1 VPAQSFKL
9 TKSEG
14 VAEGTTASYFI
25 RDASEGPVCRL
36 DPTTLTMGVDVL
48 VESKIEGINSVV
60 EELMR
65 LLTSNCCSRKRE
77 FAVQTA
83 LREALA
89 NAVIHGNHGDTSK
102 KVRVCCGCDS
112 AKGILI
118 VIRDEG
124 EGFDPAKVPS
134 PLIGEHVASEHGRGI
149 FLSNMFMDETYF
161 EDGGREIHMRKRG
174 STSH

>member
-1 VPAQSFKL
+1 MPEQTFKL

-14 VAEGTTASYFI
+14 VAEYTTAPRFT
-25 RDASEGPVCRL
+25 RDTSQRPVCGF
-36 DPTTLTMGVDVL
+36 DPATLTTGVDVL
-48 VESKIEGINSVV
+48 VESQIEAINPAV

-65 LLTSNCCSRKRE
+65 LLTMNCCPREYE

-89 NAVIHGNHGDTSK
+89 NAVIHGNYSDTGK

-112 AKGILI
+112 TKGILI
-118 VIRDEG
+118 AIKGEG

-134 PLIGEHVASEHGRGI
+134 PLIGEHVASDHGRGI
-149 FLSNMFMDETYF
+149 FLINMLMDETHF
-161 EDGGREIHMRKRG
+161 EDGGREIHMRKRRPA
-174 STSH
+174 SH

>member
-1 VPAQSFKL
+1 MPAQAFQL

-14 VAEGTTASYFI
+14 VAEGTTASHFT
-25 RDASEGPVCRL
+25 RDTSQRPVCGF
-36 DPTTLTMGVDVL
+36 DPATLTMGVDVL
-48 VESKIEGINSVV
+48 VESKIEAINPVV

-65 LLTSNCCSRKRE
+65 LLTTNCCPGE
-77 FAVQTA
+77 HELAVETA

-89 NAVIHGNHGDTSK
+89 NAVVHGNHSDTRK

-118 VIRDEG
+118 AIRDEG

-134 PLIGEHVASEHGRGI
+134 PLIGEHVASDHGRGI
-149 FLSNMFMDETYF
+149 FLINMLMDETHF
-161 EDGGREIHMRKRG
+161 EDGGRQIHMRKGG

>member
-1 VPAQSFKL
+1 MPAHSFKL

-14 VAEGTTASYFI
+14 VAGGTTASYFT
-25 RDASEGPVCRL
+25 RDISEVPVCRF
-36 DPTTLTMGVDVL
+36 DPTTLTKGVDVL

-60 EELMR
+60 EELI
-65 LLTSNCCSRKRE
+65 LFLTANCCPREHE

-89 NAVIHGNHGDTSK
+89 NAVIHGNHGDSSK
-102 KVRVCCGCDS
+102 KVRVCCVCDS

-134 PLIGEHVASEHGRGI
+134 PLIGERVASDHGRGI
-149 FLSNMFMDETYF
+149 FLINMVMDETHF
-161 EDGGREIHMRKRG
+161 EDGGREIHMRKYAWA
-174 STSH
+174 SH

>member
-1 VPAQSFKL
+1 MPAQSFKL
-9 TKSEG
+9 TKSQG
-14 VAEGTTASYFI
+14 VAEGTTASHFT
-25 RDASEGPVCRL
+25 RDTSEGKVCRF
-36 DPTTLTMGVDVL
+36 DPTTLTMGVDVF

-60 EELMR
+60 QELMW
-65 LLTSNCCSRKRE
+65 LLTTNCCPREHE

-102 KVRVCCGCDS
+102 KVRVWCGCDS

-134 PLIGEHVASEHGRGI
+134 PLIGERVASDHGRGI
-149 FLSNMFMDETYF
+149 FLINMFMDETHF
-161 EDGGREIHMRKRG
+161 EDGGREIHMSKRG
-174 STSH
+174 STLR